1 MILFAICLSIAI
13 LEPFTSRIMF
23 PADWLTVS
31 ISVPVVNPSSARKR
45 LTSSLPDMLTIVPF
59 SPDLDTDTGIP
70 DCPSVWSFGTESCP
84 LWALMLRLPIRLMI
98 SGIPK
103 KYLKLVNPKKLD
115 GYMKFKKGNPTEIHY
130 MPNST

>member
-1 MILFAICLSIAI
+1 
-13 LEPFTSRIMF
+13 MF

-70 DCPSVWSFGTESCP
+70 DCPSVRSFGTESCP
-84 LWALMLRLPIRLMI
+84 LWAPMLRLPIRLMI
-98 SGIPK
+98 
-103 KYLKLVNPKKLD
+103 
-115 GYMKFKKGNPTEIHY
+115 
-130 MPNST
+130 

>member
-59 SPDLDTDTGIP
+59 SPDLDMDTGIP

-98 SGIPK
+98 
-103 KYLKLVNPKKLD
+103 
-115 GYMKFKKGNPTEIHY
+115 
-130 MPNST
+130 